1 MTMHHP
7 TRHAVEALLPP
18 GTTVDDLSER
28 EVQDLFNSI
37 VRQAEAEAVER
48 PASAS
53 AAPGQ
58 PDGQPETP
66 QDDPDRDASRR

>member
-1 MTMHHP
+1 MHHP

-48 PASAS
+48 PASVT

-66 QDDPDRDASRR
+66 QDGLDRDASRR